1 MPLLTTIATAVAPII
16 GRALIKKV
24 RGTSSAER
32 RLSGRQVSELA
43 GPFGDP
49 GLPPI
54 RIMPG
59 SAEAQKFEFD
69 PLTGEVSLKK
79 TRRRRKR
86 LLTCSDKAD
95 IAFLTGTLGKG
106 ALAQTAITSVLA
118 RCGS

>member
-1 MPLLTTIATAVAPII
+1 MPLPTIIAQVALAAAPVV
-16 GRALIKKV
+16 GRAVTSAL
-24 RGTSSAER
+24 RGKRR
-32 RLSGRQVSELA
+32 RLASPPSELA

-79 TRRRRKR
+79 TRRRRRR

>member
-1 MPLLTTIATAVAPII
+1 MPLPTIIAQVALAGAPVV
-16 GRALIKKV
+16 GRAILKKI
-24 RGTSSAER
+24 RGGTSAER
-32 RLSGRQVSELA
+32 RRVSELA

-79 TRRRRKR
+79 TRRRRRR